1 MRDRGDQYMGHIVLF
16 EPNKEIADSI
26 RSAFSR
32 NKIKCET
39 ATTINALDLS
49 LEGAAEFENCDAI
62 LVGGVENQSE
72 FVRSFRQSGCAV
84 PIIGLLDHRN
94 SEATI
99 RLLSAGA
106 DDVLI
111 KPISPLEVMARIK
124 AVVRRGFGHS
134 SGQIQIGQIT
144 AYLDGRDPEVNGQRI
159 KLSHREYSIFTE
171 LALRVGKVVSK
182 ESLYDTIY
190 GMMASQPYDKVIDVY
205 ICKLRKKL
213 ASYTGGA
220 EYIETVYGRGYKLEA
235 PKSERSDVKLSV
247 VAKKNADAA
256 LKRAS

>member
-1 MRDRGDQYMGHIVLF
+1 MSHIVLF
-16 EPNKEIADSI
+16 EPNKTIAESI
-26 RSAFSR
+26 QSAFARS
-32 NKIKCET
+32 KIKCEI
-39 ATTINALDLS
+39 ATTDDTLNPALD
-49 LEGAAEFENCDAI
+49 GTMEFDNCHGI

-72 FVRSFRQSGCAV
+72 FVRSFRQSGCAA

-94 SEATI
+94 SEESI
-99 RLLSAGA
+99 RMLSAGS

-111 KPISPLEVMARIK
+111 KPISPVEVMARIK

-134 SGQIQIGQIT
+134 SGQVQIGQIT
-144 AYLDGRDPEVNGQRI
+144 AYLDGRDPEVDGQRI
-159 KLSHREYSIFTE
+159 KLSHREHSIFTE

-190 GMMASQPYDKVIDVY
+190 GMLASQPYDKVIDVY

-213 ASYTGGA
+213 AAHTGGA

-235 PKSERSDVKLSV
+235 PKLDRAEVKLTV
-247 VAKKNADAA
+247 VAEDNAAA
-256 LKRAS
+256 LQRAS